1 MKLIHA
7 IFVYIITVNFCVVAK
22 GGHGGSHGGHGHSSH
37 SSSHGSHGRHVTAS
51 HAHYTY
57 HPPRYI
63 AFTCRH
69 CSSSELYPV
78 YRPTPPKYVYIY
90 KDSGSRYRDILT
102 GLSLYNLG
110 RSTTIGWSHW
120 HHYASSP
127 GERCS
132 LQVIERA
139 HFEETEFPCFMIS
152 SFIETTTMKVNNS
165 RLVDIASSQINVK
178 PFLKDTGPPLV
189 VSMDQECVLWHNL
202 TMHKERNHVPCALLK
217 EYANTVRPSGV
228 PVYIWLPT
236 LLGTVI
242 AVYLCCEC
250 FCKKKE
256 KETVKEEAPL
266 NELRVP
272 GYRSNY

>member
-1 MKLIHA
+1 MNFIHG
-7 IFVYIITVNFCVVAK
+7 IIIYVFIINVCVVAR
-22 GGHGGSHGGHGHSSH
+22 GLHEGHGHAERTAH
-37 SSSHGSHGRHVTAS
+37 HGAHGRHMSAS

-69 CSSSELYPV
+69 CTSAEIYPV
-78 YRPTPPKYVYIY
+78 YRLTPPAYVYAY

-110 RSTTIGWSHW
+110 RAAHIGWFHT
-120 HHYASSP
+120 HQYTVRP
-127 GERCS
+127 EERCS
-132 LQVIERA
+132 LQVIEKA
-139 HFEETEFPCFMIS
+139 HFEEFEFPCFMIS
-152 SFIETTTMKVNNS
+152 SFIETGGKKPSNKT

-178 PFLKDTGPPLV
+178 PFIRDTGPPLEV
-189 VSMDQECVLWHNL
+189 TKDQECVLWHNL
-202 TMHKERNHVPCALLK
+202 TTQKERNHVPCALLK
-217 EYANTVRPSGV
+217 EYANTVKPAGV

-250 FCKKKE
+250 FCKNKE
-256 KETVKEEAPL
+256 KEVVKEEAPL

-272 GYRSNY
+272 GYCASY